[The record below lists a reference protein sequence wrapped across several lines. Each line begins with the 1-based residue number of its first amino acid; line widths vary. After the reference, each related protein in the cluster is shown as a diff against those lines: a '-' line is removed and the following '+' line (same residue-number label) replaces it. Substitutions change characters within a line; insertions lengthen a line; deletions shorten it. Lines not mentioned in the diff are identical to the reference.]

1 MAGCM
6 CIRKRSMAPNNTP
19 EANALQGY
27 LFKRAADQLF
37 AGGRAATGD
46 HLHFLHIERALRSR
60 RRAHAAGRRRAARGG
75 TATGAGAG
83 AATGIGACALA
94 GAAAFRTTNTDLMS
108 HMIAQLGGVSRQ
120 LIGLARLVGQSE
132 IAGRT
137 AETSF
142 NRLASSIRSGRGLS
156 GLCGGVT

>member
-1 MAGCM
+1 
-6 CIRKRSMAPNNTP
+6 
-19 EANALQGY
+19 
-27 LFKRAADQLF
+27 
-37 AGGRAATGD
+37 
-46 HLHFLHIERALRSR
+46 
-60 RRAHAAGRRRAARGG
+60 
-75 TATGAGAG
+75 
-83 AATGIGACALA
+83 
-94 GAAAFRTTNTDLMS
+94 MS

-156 GLCGGVT
+156 GLCGGGS